1 MTSKGTRHVSQSLL
15 LLKQWFKSK
24 INKLVKQRQEKT
36 KSTLKSLQ
44 LIQQGFIV
52 LFQSH
57 KILKN
62 CCRKKSKQRKKKLV
76 IHQRWNLSI
85 RNTKFQKLS
94 TQVNS
99 QTRQTLHHLNLKQKQ
114 TFNILKKS
122 RSMSTTKTKNLGK
135 QGIKS

>member
-44 LIQQGFIV
+44 LIQQRFIV

-62 CCRKKSKQRKKKLV
+62 CCRKKSKQWKKKLV